1 MDRRDEGKEGC
12 KNGGM
17 QEGGM
22 HEKEGCRKGRM
33 QGMTG
38 GRKELHF
45 VSSLSYTTVINSY
58 RYLLLTESK
67 S

>member
-17 QEGGM
+17 QKGGM
-22 HEKEGCRKGRM
+22 HEKEGCRKGKMKGR
-33 QGMTG
+33 TG
-38 GRKELHF
+38 CRKELHF
-45 VSSLSYTTVINSY
+45 VSSLSYTTVVNSY
-58 RYLLLTESK
+58 LFRTVSK